1 MYGILIK
8 IFFIAGCSLFSVA
21 SFANYPITINQGN
34 TQVVIKQKPIKVV
47 VYDLGVLDTLTALDV
62 DVTAV
67 AKGVFPEYLAH
78 YNSPNK
84 AIAGSL
90 FKPDF
95 EALKKIKPDLI
106 IVGPRSRRALDKLTA
121 IAPTIDLTLSS
132 DDFVSNIKR
141 NIILLGD
148 VFEKQQQAKLLWN
161 NLNNKINALQAKAM
175 GKGPGLV
182 LFTVK
187 DMFIAHLPGDRFG
200 MVYELL
206 GIKSPDKINKP
217 QLKDSDKSQTK
228 VQKAKQAAVL
238 TKDYMA
244 TKPNW
249 LFILDR
255 GLATGGQS
263 NIEQALAKAPFIE
276 NSQAW
281 QQKHVYY
288 LNPTQW
294 YVITGG
300 YTSVLNTVNELNT
313 IW

>member
-8 IFFIAGCSLFSVA
+8 IFFIAGCSFFSVA
-21 SFANYPITINQGN
+21 SFANYPITISQGN
-34 TQVVIKQKPIKVV
+34 TQVVIKKKPIKVV

-121 IAPTIDLTLSS
+121 IAPSIDLTLSS

-187 DMFIAHLPGDRFG
+187 DMFIAHLSGDRFG

-206 GIKSPDKINKP
+206 GIKSPDKIKKP
-217 QLKDSDKSQTK
+217 QLKDNDKSQTK